1 LIFSTRLSMFSI
13 IIRQSMNFVQPF
25 RASTRIGPA
34 VGDSQASRNQKVV
47 SGRVKSR
54 ARTPG
59 ARGETNFHF
68 FPVQ

>member
-1 LIFSTRLSMFSI
+1 LSMFFI
-13 IIRQSMNFVQPF
+13 ITRPAMTFVQSF
-25 RASTRIGPA
+25 KSLETDWPA

-59 ARGETNFHF
+59 ARGETNLHF